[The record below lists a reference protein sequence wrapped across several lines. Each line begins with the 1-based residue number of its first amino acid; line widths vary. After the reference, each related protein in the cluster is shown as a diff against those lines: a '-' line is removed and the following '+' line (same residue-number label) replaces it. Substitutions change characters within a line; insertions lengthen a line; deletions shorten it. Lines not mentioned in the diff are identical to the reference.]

1 MHQIEYFDSHAVA
14 LIELTEWP
22 AINRLID
29 KHNVSWRDKV
39 NQIYIF
45 LF

>member
-22 AINRLID
+22 AIIRLIE
-29 KHNVSWRDKV
+29 KLGVSWRD
-39 NQIYIF
+39 
-45 LF
+45 